1 MQEFLLHLSSA
12 DARLA
17 GVIRSVGQYT
27 AKAGGEPFQLL
38 VEAIMYQ
45 QLAGSA
51 ADAIHARFMK
61 LYRGRFPSPTRLLST
76 PEERLR
82 SVGLSGR
89 KVEYIRD
96 LAGRVDRG
104 LDLHG
109 LATMGDGQV
118 VERLTEVKGIG
129 RWTAEMFL
137 IFCLGRQDVL
147 PVGDLGLRRAMQKT
161 YMLRSLPLPEKMEKI
176 ALPWRPYRS
185 VATWYLWKS
194 LEKFKTIG

>member
-1 MQEFLLHLSSA
+1 MQAIQHLSAA

-17 GVIRSVGQYT
+17 AIIKSVGGYT
-27 AKAGGEPFQLL
+27 INVGGEPFQSL

-51 ADAIHARFMK
+51 ADSIHGRFMA
-61 LYRGRFPSPTRLLST
+61 LYKNRFPGPSRLLST
-76 PEERLR
+76 PEEKLR

-96 LAGRVDRG
+96 LATRVNNNQ
-104 LDLHG
+104 LDLNG
-109 LATMGDGQV
+109 LAAMQDEQV
-118 VERLTEVKGIG
+118 IEQLTTVKGIG

-137 IFCLGRQDVL
+137 IFCLGRPDVL
-147 PVGDLGLRRAMQKT
+147 PVGDLGLRKAMQKT
-161 YMLRSLPLPEKMEKI
+161 YSLRALPLPERMEKI
-176 ALPWRPYRS
+176 AQPWHPYRS

-194 LEKFKTIG
+194 LEKFKAIG